1 MTRTKTITG
10 TAVVWLSIP
19 RARTRATCKSESA
32 ATVATMHIAVGLA
45 PNEHKAVPHA
55 QSD

>member
-19 RARTRATCKSESA
+19 RARRRATDQSESA
-32 ATVATMHIAVGLA
+32 ATVATVPIAVGLA
-45 PNEHKAVPHA
+45 PHERKEVSHA
-55 QSD
+55 QSN

>member
-1 MTRTKTITG
+1 MTRIKTITG
-10 TAVVWLSIP
+10 TAVDWLPSP
-19 RARTRATCKSESA
+19 RARRRATGKNESA

-45 PNEHKAVPHA
+45 PHERKVVPHA